1 MVDSEARKG
10 YKVDEQVPYSW
21 IGQRVEVGILE
32 AERHD
37 SYNVPHALTEHYRI
51 GTLETVNDLG
61 IVASLEYG
69 SEDEEEPTSTFYPWG
84 AVLWLR
90 LPLEE

>member
-1 MVDSEARKG
+1 MVDGEARKG

-37 SYNVPHALTEHYRI
+37 SYNVPHALTEHYRV

-69 SEDEEEPTSTFYPWG
+69 SEDEEEPASTFYPWG

-90 LPLEE
+90 LPLAE